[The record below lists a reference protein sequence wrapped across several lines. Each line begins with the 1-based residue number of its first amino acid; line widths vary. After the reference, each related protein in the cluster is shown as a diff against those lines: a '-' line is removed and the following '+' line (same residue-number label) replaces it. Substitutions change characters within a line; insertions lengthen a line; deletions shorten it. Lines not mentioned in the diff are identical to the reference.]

1 VMRSETQVT
10 AEELRAFVLSQLAR
24 FKVPREF
31 IFVKDLPRNALGKV
45 QHYRLKESLP
55 VQPRPGRA

>member
-1 VMRSETQVT
+1 
-10 AEELRAFVLSQLAR
+10 VLFRLAR